1 MVSVN
6 STMLP
11 LGTEP
16 PDFSAPDPNGKIWSR
31 DEVMSSAGLLVAF
44 ICNHCPY
51 VRHIG
56 HALGTAARRWEEQ
69 GIGVVGINS
78 NDTEA
83 YPDDAPDKMLVTAE
97 EFDWRFP
104 YLVDEDQRIAKDY
117 RAACTPDFFLFDADR
132 RLFYR
137 GQFDSSRPRND
148 DPITGADLDAAVQ
161 ALLAGDPPP
170 RDQWPSMGCNI
181 KWKPDNE
188 PDYFA

>member
-11 LGTEP
+11 LGTEA
-16 PDFSAPDPNGKIWSR
+16 PDFSAPDPHGKTWSR
-31 DEVMSSAGLLVAF
+31 DDVMSSAGLLVAF

-56 HALGTAARRWEEQ
+56 HALGTAARRREEQ

-78 NDTEA
+78 NDAEA

-97 EFDWRFP
+97 EFGWSFP
-104 YLVDEDQRIAKDY
+104 YLVDDDQRIAQAY
-117 RAACTPDFFLFDADR
+117 RAACTPDLFLFDGGR

-137 GQFDSSRPRND
+137 GQFDSSRPRNS
-148 DPITGADLDAAVQ
+148 DPITGADLDAAVR
-161 ALLAGDPPP
+161 ALLDGNPSPEE
-170 RDQWPSMGCNI
+170 QWPSMGCNI
-181 KWKPDNE
+181 KWKPGNE